1 MENREV
7 SYVCILPWLKMQVS
21 CVIIL
26 FIFFR
31 KRHYIVKIY
40 LTIQSLCFT

>member
-21 CVIIL
+21 CVIL
-26 FIFFR
+26 FIFLEKDTTLSKF
-31 KRHYIVKIY
+31 I
-40 LTIQSLCFT
+40 

>member
-26 FIFFR
+26 FIFLEKDTTLSKF
-31 KRHYIVKIY
+31 I
-40 LTIQSLCFT
+40 

>member
-7 SYVCILPWLKMQVS
+7 SYVLKMQVS

-26 FIFFR
+26 FIFLEKDTTLSKF
-31 KRHYIVKIY
+31 I
-40 LTIQSLCFT
+40 

>member
-21 CVIIL
+21 CVIIFL
-26 FIFFR
+26 EKDTTLSKFI
-31 KRHYIVKIY
+31 
-40 LTIQSLCFT
+40 